1 MNTRTATRIA
11 ASDAEDVKAIKRWA
25 AEDFAVAIGLLRE
38 CPYHGRP
45 YRVDQS
51 QANVVAAAAKLP
63 DARVALQAFDGNR
76 SELLSTAQRLARGY
90 SNTCSECDAAQA
102 QELFD

>member
-1 MNTRTATRIA
+1 MNRNAVTRLEGPDTDSQAM
-11 ASDAEDVKAIKRWA
+11 KRWV

-51 QANVVAAAAKLP
+51 QDKTSAAAASLP
-63 DARVALQAFDGNR
+63 DARIALQAFNGDR
-76 SELLSTAQRLARGY
+76 SELLATAQRVARGFDHQ
-90 SNTCSECDAAQA
+90 CPECEAAA
-102 QELFD
+102 ENELFD

>member
-1 MNTRTATRIA
+1 MNTNTATRLVA
-11 ASDAEDVKAIKRWA
+11 PDADDIRTKRWA

-51 QANVVAAAAKLP
+51 QANAAAAAAKLP
-63 DARVALQAFDGNR
+63 DARVALQAFHGDR
-76 SELLSTAQRLARGY
+76 TELLATAQRLARGY
-90 SNTCSECDAAQA
+90 RSTCSECDAASE
-102 QELFD
+102 QELVD

>member
-1 MNTRTATRIA
+1 MNTNRAARLP
-11 ASDAEDVKAIKRWA
+11 ASDGDEIRIKRWA

-51 QANVVAAAAKLP
+51 QASAAAAAAKLP
-63 DARVALQAFDGNR
+63 DARVALQAFNGDR
-76 SELLSTAQRLARGY
+76 SELLATAQRLARAY
-90 SNTCSECDAAQA
+90 NLTCSECDAAA
-102 QELFD
+102 HQEIED

>member
-1 MNTRTATRIA
+1 MNTTTATRLA
-11 ASDAEDVKAIKRWA
+11 QDQQDSQAMKRWA

-51 QANVVAAAAKLP
+51 QDNASAAAASLP
-63 DARVALQAFDGNR
+63 DARMALQAFNGDR
-76 SELLSTAQRLARGY
+76 SELLVVAQRIARGF
-90 SNTCSECDAAQA
+90 SPTCQECEAAA
-102 QELFD
+102 EQELLD

>member
-1 MNTRTATRIA
+1 MNTNTATRLA
-11 ASDAEDVKAIKRWA
+11 AANADELKAIKRWA

-45 YRVDQS
+45 FRVDQS
-51 QANVVAAAAKLP
+51 QANVAAAAAKLP

-76 SELLSTAQRLARGY
+76 SELLATAQRLARGY
-90 SNTCSECDAAQA
+90 GHTCSECEAAAA

>member
-1 MNTRTATRIA
+1 MNTNTATLLEVRDREPQA
-11 ASDAEDVKAIKRWA
+11 LKRWA

-45 YRVDQS
+45 VRVDQS
-51 QANVVAAAAKLP
+51 HANTAAAAASLP
-63 DARVALQAFDGNR
+63 DARMALQAFDGDR
-76 SELLSTAQRLARGY
+76 SELLATAQRVARGF
-90 SNTCSECDAAQA
+90 SHTCPECDSAYE